1 MLDDCTLA
9 LCKKMAGKTL
19 IEMFMLIKFDARLA
33 ITVNKQSAL
42 DALNS
47 EAGRGYSIPH
57 FNAWIA
63 GSKPIPRNIQAVMR
77 KEVIRYLSD
86 DDDEVVEMLKGIY

>member
-1 MLDDCTLA
+1 MDDYTLA
-9 LCKKMAGKTL
+9 LCRKMAGKSL
-19 IEMFMLIKFDARLA
+19 IEMFMLIKFDNKSS
-33 ITVNKQSAL
+33 ITVNKQRAL
-42 DALNS
+42 DALNV

-63 GSKPIPRNIQAVMR
+63 GSKPVPRNIQAVMR